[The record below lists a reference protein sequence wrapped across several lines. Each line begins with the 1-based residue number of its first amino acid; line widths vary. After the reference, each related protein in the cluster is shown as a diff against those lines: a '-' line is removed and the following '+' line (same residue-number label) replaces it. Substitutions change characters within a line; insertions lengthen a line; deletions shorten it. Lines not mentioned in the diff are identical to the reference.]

1 MISIEEIGTVV
12 YEWCDM
18 VLNGATVTI
27 KDKDGNDKDLD
38 GSEILGLD
46 APALNVPLKPSTANT
61 AGREDLYLS
70 IQQTPESYTDNGIT
84 PIQLGVDS
92 DYDFNNPIPDPTY
105 SVATDI
111 TDSSCTLEIREVN
124 GKGKHL
130 SILNKLMAHPMVS
143 EFFHSYSMALL
154 GIEGNIQSV
163 PFTTDKSYH
172 LESIATFLFGTMDG
186 ISYNQDFI
194 AAVSGSYGI
203 QNANGATVVS
213 GTFNTENTG
222 E

>member
-1 MISIEEIGTVV
+1 MISIEEVATVV
-12 YEWCDM
+12 YDWCDM
-18 VLNGATVTI
+18 VLNGAIVTI
-27 KDKDGNDKDLD
+27 KDNDGNDKDLD
-38 GSEILGLD
+38 GSEILP
-46 APALNVPLKPSTANT
+46 APISNVPLMPSTANT

-84 PIQLGVDS
+84 PIQLGIDT
-92 DYDFNNPIPDPTY
+92 DYDFSTPEIEPEY
-105 SVATDI
+105 SIATDI
-111 TDSSCTLEIREVN
+111 TDSRCTLEIREVN
-124 GKGKHL
+124 GMGKYL

-143 EFFHSYSMALL
+143 EFFNSYSMALL

-172 LESIATFLFGTMDG
+172 LESIATFLLGTMDG

-203 QNANGATVVS
+203 QDANGATVIS